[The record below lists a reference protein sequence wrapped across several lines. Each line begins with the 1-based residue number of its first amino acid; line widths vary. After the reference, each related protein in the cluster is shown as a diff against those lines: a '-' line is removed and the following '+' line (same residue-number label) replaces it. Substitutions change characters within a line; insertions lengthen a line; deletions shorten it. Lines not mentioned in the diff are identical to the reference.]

1 MTYKYLKVIVETALS
16 NWNRKA
22 WKNVKVL
29 VVPTFQ
35 YFDDDVINK
44 INKKNKCFKIEFL
57 RTDNAVFP
65 SQIRIT
71 KIKK

>member
-1 MTYKYLKVIVETALS
+1 MTYKQLKVLIKVSLT
-16 NWNRKA
+16 NWSREP
-22 WKNVKVL
+22 WKCVRVL

-35 YFDDDVINK
+35 YWDDGVIK
-44 INKKNKCFKIEFL
+44 KVNKKFKGYKIEFL

-71 KIKK
+71 KKK